1 MAAVRLRRE
10 VRGRFRAGRGAA
22 GTAGGGSGREGSGAA
37 PEPGR
42 AAGAPLEASH
52 RGLRRRPGAPGS
64 AADARC
70 PPALHSR
77 VPAVRPPRRC
87 PSRPPPPFGAARL
100 RASARW
106 VWRWARGRRSVG
118 RWPSRWLRALRPW
131 RRCQPAV
138 RGRDGSRWRAPARAC
153 LPRCGRW
160 NASLPTRRPPPLPA
174 ASPLLSGAGGVLRAR
189 GLAEAQRFDGL
200 PVKLHEEVLG
210 EGEI

>member
-1 MAAVRLRRE
+1 MPPPS
-10 VRGRFRAGRGAA
+10 RG
-22 GTAGGGSGREGSGAA
+22 
-37 PEPGR
+37 EP
-42 AAGAPLEASH
+42 
-52 RGLRRRPGAPGS
+52 RGLRWKRRTEGCGAGPELRALRRMRGVPPPS
-64 AADARC
+64 IAAC
-70 PPALHSR
+70 PPCGLPAA
-77 VPAVRPPRRC
+77 VPPAR
-87 PSRPPPPFGAARL
+87 PPPFGAARL

-189 GLAEAQRFDGL
+189 GLAEARRFDGL

-210 EGEI
+210 GEKIQGAERQWGCAGGC

>member
-77 VPAVRPPRRC
+77 VPAVRPPRRR
-87 PSRPPPPFGAARL
+87 PSRPPPPLRSRPAACLGAVGVEVGAGTALGWAVAVPVAPRPPAL
-100 RASARW
+100 APLSARRARPRW
-106 VWRWARGRRSVG
+106 EPMAGACPGLPASVW
-118 RWPSRWLRALRPW
+118 
-131 RRCQPAV
+131 AV
-138 RGRDGSRWRAPARAC
+138 ERLAAHTA
-153 LPRCGRW
+153 
-160 NASLPTRRPPPLPA
+160 PPPPP
-174 ASPLLSGAGGVLRAR
+174 SQPPRP
-189 GLAEAQRFDGL
+189 FC
-200 PVKLHEEVLG
+200 PVPEVC
-210 EGEI
+210 